1 MSNLEVIESL
11 CAQLRAALSI
21 IEEQARIMAS
31 HDIEESR
38 DIETCTYLEE
48 RREDA
53 LQGGREALQKAEAP
67 MAPSQVVK

>member
-11 CAQLRAALSI
+11 CAQLRTTLSI

-31 HDIEESR
+31 HGIEESR

-53 LQGGREALQKAEAP
+53 LQGGREALQKAEGGI
-67 MAPSQVVK
+67 SQ